1 MNHNKL
7 SPNTMTFRKRFN
19 MMAAPMK
26 LETAALIGKCV
37 DNARM
42 PTGRA
47 MTSDEYALMQ
57 ELAEWCNDN
66 ILFDRKPAGGYSEYQ

>member
-1 MNHNKL
+1 MNNNKL

-26 LETAALIGKCV
+26 FETAQWIGDCV
-37 DNARM
+37 ERKRM
-42 PTGRA
+42 PTNRP
-47 MTSDEYALMQ
+47 MTDEELQLMQ